1 MRGTH
6 GNPALRRYEHAVT
19 DRIEG
24 GEPFVDVE
32 DAIDELAGVT
42 LDQKAA
48 LWLLAFSLR
57 DPVEQQLDARA
68 HLQAVQ

>member
-6 GNPALRRYEHAVT
+6 GNSALRRHENAVS
-19 DRIEG
+19 DLIEE
-24 GEPFVDVE
+24 GEPFGDVE
-32 DAIDELAGVT
+32 DAIDGLAGVT

-57 DPVEQQLDARA
+57 DPVEQRLDARA